1 MIPTIILNN
10 IDRGL
15 NNNMLIH
22 ITMAMNKKTKMYLSK

>member
-1 MIPTIILNN
+1 MILNN

-22 ITMAMNKKTKMYLSK
+22 ITIAINKKTKMYLSK